1 MNLSEE
7 RNYQKLLSTL
17 EAMELSQVNMHLA
30 QQYLDMTREKQ
41 PELLTQAEHQDFSRL
56 DKEKCRKCLE
66 YIEHC
71 NKRGRKEEAERF
83 IRFAAAAGGS
93 TAYYVLLSYGWNL
106 DSKQEF
112 ITRQQAAA
120 IRAESIVW
128 NIYGLKKAVDNIK
141 EKNPEVLKE
150 AMELCYHK
158 ECNSRV
164 LLSGIYLYYTK
175 PVKAKGGFFRNI
187 FSKEETNHEVEKIV
201 QYLENTIIDS
211 IPGLFSGTAAQM
223 EVQKLQEYLKDAD
236 IKAGFP
242 NEILTILSGKAP
254 SDYMITLLSGVSFL
268 AVAHSDLFAK
278 FICLASVM
286 DKGMPSQNIAF
297 GRRTQYQNPAL
308 DTCLEIGGKNWFS
321 AHMEELEKYLPM
333 SRENYLTWC
342 LIRNEYELLGHAVKD
357 YPEAVRNV
365 AEKVSADEY
374 QSLMSRVQRENI
386 ALYREMSSSYSG
398 EFRMK
403 IAEEL
408 TDAYTVGKNEA
419 KQYLL
424 GEAQLDMLYPFV
436 DEWRKR
442 WDYGTRRSLNIQRLK
457 DNSQEK
463 QMYRRA
469 VVLEG
474 LWMRAQYF
482 CSYWHGTYRKVKRD
496 EITGILKIFEEEKL
510 PVRYQLESLSS
521 IHDSFYQ
528 DKDKTNFINECVI
541 VIRLKK
547 KDWGE
552 ELAILAREGSAMVRF
567 LCIRVLD
574 EFWQENKEVL
584 LGCSMDSSKQVR
596 ELLTAVYASHK
607 EWEED
612 IKAML
617 TSKKSQERE
626 IAVLVLKKWGVSN
639 YRQEFETALAI
650 EKSKKIKELLQS
662 CLGIQEEVIEK
673 AGGQTSEDLVK
684 EILKGGKKRKVSWV
698 WEAALPQVHK
708 SDNTLASEDY
718 LSAIL
723 VTYADMGIPGIN
735 ENAEK
740 LAKELNQEE
749 LSAFVIMIFGKW
761 LEGNAEAKKKWVLYA
776 ASIHGGESIIP
787 ALYSQIQEWPQA
799 SRGAMAAEAVKAL
812 ALNGS
817 STALLMVDQIS
828 RKFKFRQVKAAAS
841 EALSFAAKQLGIT
854 REELEDRIVPNLGF
868 DERMEQIF
876 DYGTR
881 KFKVL
886 LTPALEL
893 EIFDETGKK
902 LKNLPSPGQKDEP
915 EKSKAASDAFKL
927 LKKQL
932 KTVVTNQKLRL
943 DQAMSTERMWP
954 VEQWKE
960 LFVKNPVMHQFAMGL
975 IWGLYDNGKLV
986 DTFRYMEDGTFNT
999 VDEDEYEFPAS
1010 GMIGLVHP
1018 IELSAEDLKAWKE
1031 QLSDYEVTQPIEQL
1045 ERPVYQMAEEEKNQ
1059 KELTRFGGKL
1069 LNGLSLSG
1077 KLQGMGW
1084 YRGSV
1089 LDAGC
1094 YYTFYREDGKMGV
1107 ELEFSGCYV
1116 GDEND
1121 EITVYG
1127 AVFYQSDTVKRGSYV
1142 YDAVKKENRYK
1153 LGEVSPRYFS
1163 EMVLQLT
1170 KATASS
1176 KEQLAYPECKKAN

>member
-17 EAMELSQVNMHLA
+17 EAMELSQVNSRLA
-30 QQYLDMTREKQ
+30 EQYLDMTREKQ
-41 PELLTQAEHQDFSRL
+41 PELLTRTEHQDFSRL
-56 DKEKCRKCLE
+56 DKEKCRKCVE

-93 TAYYVLLSYGWNL
+93 TAYYVLLTYGWNL

-112 ITRQQAAA
+112 LTRQQAAA
-120 IRAESIVW
+120 IRAEGIVW
-128 NIYGLKKAVDNIK
+128 NIYGLKKAVDSIR
-141 EKNPEVLKE
+141 EKDAKVLKE
-150 AMELCYHK
+150 AMDLCYHK

-175 PVKAKGGFFRNI
+175 PAKARGGFFRNI
-187 FSKEETNHEVEKIV
+187 FSKEEAGSETEAIV
-201 QYLENTIIDS
+201 KYLENTIIDS
-211 IPGLFSGTAAQM
+211 IPGLFNKAASSE
-223 EVQKLQEYLKDAD
+223 EVKKIQAYLRDAD
-236 IKAGFP
+236 RNTGSA
-242 NEILTILSGKAP
+242 NELLTILTGKTP

-268 AVAHSDLFAK
+268 AVEHSDLFAK
-278 FICLASVM
+278 FICLASAM
-286 DKGMPSQNIAF
+286 DKGAPSQNIAF
-297 GRRTQYQNPAL
+297 GRKTVYQNPAL
-308 DTCLEIGGKNWFS
+308 DTCLEIGGANWFS
-321 AHMEELEKYLPM
+321 DHMEGLEEYLLM
-333 SRENYLTWC
+333 SREKYVIWC
-342 LIRNEYELLGHAVKD
+342 LAHNENKSLGRAIRK
-357 YPEAVRNV
+357 YPEVVRHV

-374 QSLMSRVQRENI
+374 QNLMNRIQRENI
-386 ALYREMSSSYSG
+386 TLYREMSSSYSG
-398 EFRMK
+398 AFRMK
-403 IAEEL
+403 ITEEL
-408 TDAYTVGKNEA
+408 TDSYTVGKNEA

-424 GEAQLDMLYPFV
+424 GEADLDTLYPFV
-436 DEWRKR
+436 NEWRGG

-474 LWMRAQYF
+474 LCMRAQYF
-482 CSYWHGTYRKVKRD
+482 CSYWHGTYRKVERD
-496 EITGILKIFEEEKL
+496 EITAILKIYEEEKL
-510 PVRYQLESLSS
+510 PVKYQIESLSG

-528 DKDKTNFINECVI
+528 EKDKTHFINECVM
-541 VIRLKK
+541 VIQLKK

-552 ELAILAREGSAMVRF
+552 ELTLLAREGSAVVRF

-584 LGCSMDSSKQVR
+584 LDCASDSSKQVR
-596 ELLTAVYASHK
+596 ELLITIYESHK

-617 TSKKSQERE
+617 ASKKSQERE
-626 IAVLVLKKWGVSN
+626 IAVLVLKKWGARN
-639 YRQEFETALAI
+639 YRQEFEAALAT

-662 CLGIQEEVIEK
+662 CLGIEEEVKEQQK
-673 AGGQTSEDLVK
+673 MQTAEDLTK
-684 EILKGGKKRKVSWV
+684 EILKGGKKRKVAWI
-698 WEAALPQVHK
+698 WEASLPQVHK
-708 SDNTLASEDY
+708 TDGTLAPEDY

-735 ENAEK
+735 ENAVK
-740 LAKELNQEE
+740 LAGELNQEE
-749 LSAFVIMIFGKW
+749 LSAFVSMIYSIW
-761 LEGNAEAKKKWVLYA
+761 LENNAEAKKKWVLYA
-776 ASIHGGESIIP
+776 AAIHGGESIIAP
-787 ALYSQIQEWPQA
+787 LYSQIQEWPQT

-817 STALLMVDQIS
+817 SAALLLVDQIS

-841 EALSFAAKQLGIT
+841 EALSNAARQLGIS

-886 LTPALEL
+886 LTPSLEL
-893 EIFDETGKK
+893 EIFDENDKK

-915 EKSKAASDAFKL
+915 EKAKAASDAFKL

-932 KTVVTNQKLRL
+932 KTVVANQKLRL

-960 LFVKNPVMHQFAMGL
+960 LFVKNPVMHQFAMSL
-975 IWGLYDNGKLV
+975 IWGLYDNGKLT

-999 VDEDEYEFPAS
+999 VDEDEYEFPAD

-1018 IELSAEDLKAWKE
+1018 IELRTEDLQAWKE

-1045 ERPVYQMAEEEKNQ
+1045 ERPVYQMTEEEKNQ

-1121 EITVYG
+1121 EITVFG
-1127 AVFYQSDTVKRGSYV
+1127 AQFYKAETVKRGSYT
-1142 YDAVKKENRYK
+1142 YDTVKDENRYK

-1163 EMVLQLT
+1163 EIVLQLT

-1176 KEQLAYPECKKAN
+1176 KEQLAYPECKNNR